1 MGTRS
6 LSVVHN
12 AHTRSCVEF
21 LSLSKYKQN
30 THKRN
35 KMAYSWD
42 NRVAFVVRYMYDIDN
57 NGFLDKNDFECLA
70 VRNTVIETKGKWCE
84 NVYKKNQEIMAN
96 LWNEIADLADFNKD
110 GEVSV
115 EEFKKGVEMSVK
127 GKNYADFPSAFKA
140 FIDGFFKTIDVDG
153 DGSVG
158 LDEYRS
164 DCVKRM
170 AYKSIQELDA
180 AYEKLLTEAA
190 KKAGGITLERYQE
203 LYAHFIGN
211 PDETCNGCFLFGP
224 LELIQ

>member
-1 MGTRS
+1 
-6 LSVVHN
+6 
-12 AHTRSCVEF
+12 
-21 LSLSKYKQN
+21 
-30 THKRN
+30 
-35 KMAYSWD
+35 MAYSWD

-115 EEFKKGVEMSVK
+115 EEFKKGIEMSCK
-127 GKNYADFPSAFKA
+127 GKNYADFPKAFKF
-140 FIDGFFKTIDVDG
+140 FIDSSFRTIDVDG

-180 AYEKLLTEAA
+180 AYEKLLTEAD

-224 LELIQ
+224 LEVIQ